1 MLKDQILNLHNR
13 GYKQTTI
20 RRITGASA
28 SHISEVISTKKCRK
42 TPQRITNNE
51 FKLIKKLRNER

>member
-13 GYKQTTI
+13 GYNQTTI
-20 RRITGASA
+20 RRITGAS
-28 SHISEVISTKKCRK
+28 SPHISEVISTKKCRK
-42 TPQRITNNE
+42 TPQIITNNE